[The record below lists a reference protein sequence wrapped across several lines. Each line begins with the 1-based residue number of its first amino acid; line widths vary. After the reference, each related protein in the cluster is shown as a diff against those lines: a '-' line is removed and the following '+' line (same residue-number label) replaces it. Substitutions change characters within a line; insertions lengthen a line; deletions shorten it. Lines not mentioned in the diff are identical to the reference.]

1 MAAMAPA
8 SPGAAGRIV
17 IAPTVRSD
25 GMTETSA
32 EKQEHGQ
39 SVTAR
44 ISTEIVRTL
53 KESFGKGP
61 VKAKSYLLDDFL
73 LVVMRGGVTVA
84 EETMLERG
92 HSDLVRQFRQTY
104 QNEMGDVL
112 CAKVEAL
119 TGRKVLT
126 YQSQILFDPHIV
138 MEVFFFDPSDVDGAP
153 EVEL

>member
-1 MAAMAPA
+1 V
-8 SPGAAGRIV
+8 SEPG
-17 IAPTVRSD
+17 TEEEDRS
-25 GMTETSA
+25 
-32 EKQEHGQ
+32 Q

-44 ISTEIVRTL
+44 ISTEVVRTL

-84 EETMLERG
+84 EETMLARG

-119 TGRKVLT
+119 TGRKVT
-126 YQSQILFDPHIV
+126 NYQSQILFDPHIV
-138 MEVFFFDPSDVDGAP
+138 MEMFFFDGA
-153 EVEL
+153 ENNGVSEIEL

>member
-1 MAAMAPA
+1 V
-8 SPGAAGRIV
+8 S
-17 IAPTVRSD
+17 
-25 GMTETSA
+25 ET
-32 EKQEHGQ
+32 QQDEHAQ
-39 SVTAR
+39 SLTAR

-61 VKAKSYLLDDFL
+61 VKAKSYLQDDFL
-73 LVVMRGGVTVA
+73 LVVMRGGVTTA
-84 EETMLERG
+84 EQTMLERG

-119 TGRKVLT
+119 TTRKVVN

-138 MEVFFFDPSDVDGAP
+138 LVIFFFEPSDDLLSVDV
-153 EVEL
+153 EV